1 VKRIT
6 QIFVQDLSQ
15 VQVFTRLDL
24 FQDET
29 ISITDTIQDVRDIA
43 KVFTQFS
50 QAFSVPASK
59 TNNKLF
65 KHFYNADITDGF
77 DARIFVEARIEINNI
92 PFKKGFVKLE
102 GVDLKNDR
110 PFAYRITFFGE
121 TVILKNIIGDDKLSD
136 LSDLDTLSQKYIS
149 ENDGTNDGIKEFL
162 LKDSS
167 NAANDLI
174 VPLLTHSQR
183 LFYNSAQ
190 NVANSGNLYYVSS
203 SNKHGVRWD
212 NLKYAIRVQRIIEAI
227 EAKYSQ
233 ITFSNDFFDDSNP
246 SFFNLFMW
254 LHRKKGYLEG
264 ATSEATTPSL
274 VSGWAVGGDEAA
286 SFLNPSTLTLTTEDS
301 VIISAIRF
309 KIVNAS
315 ATFNIEIKK
324 DGSTI
329 RVQSVA
335 SGNSTITLSSSEIQK
350 GSSYQVFVTTS
361 TSITVGFSWE
371 IDFSEPEAGSNTGIF
386 NCPSSGTITI
396 TAVTEFVITQ
406 QIPDMTILNFLTG
419 LFKMFNL
426 TAFVEQDGTIYVDT
440 LDEFYKDKES
450 SGNPYTIDEFVD
462 TTQKSS
468 DAALPYREV
477 KLTYKDTGTLLAKQH
492 NQEFG
497 LVWGEER
504 FNRENT
510 SFNNPPTTTMAGQ
523 IYKVEA
529 PFGHMKFERLLDLN
543 NNNPTVIQWGYSAN
557 DNFDNTTGDYDA
569 YIGEPVLFYPVY
581 TSVSAN
587 PISFVYD
594 LDPSDGS
601 FNNVRQLTGSVNMPS
616 NSISF
621 DPTATNG
628 KKNINFKNEQNEYA
642 IGTDVGNA
650 FLFTDTLFSQYYTT
664 YITQTFTRSN
674 RIIKLKA
681 FLPLKILLNYTLA
694 DKFIYKGRKHQ
705 INSITTN
712 LNTGESQIELLNT
725 VIE

>member
-1 VKRIT
+1 MVNT
-6 QIFVQDLSQ
+6 
-15 VQVFTRLDL
+15 
-24 FQDET
+24 
-29 ISITDTIQDVRDIA
+29 
-43 KVFTQFS
+43 
-50 QAFSVPASK
+50 
-59 TNNKLF
+59 
-65 KHFYNADITDGF
+65 
-77 DARIFVEARIEINNI
+77 
-92 PFKKGFVKLE
+92 
-102 GVDLKNDR
+102 
-110 PFAYRITFFGE
+110 
-121 TVILKNIIGDDKLSD
+121 
-136 LSDLDTLSQKYIS
+136 
-149 ENDGTNDGIKEFL
+149 
-162 LKDSS
+162 
-167 NAANDLI
+167 
-174 VPLLTHSQR
+174 
-183 LFYNSAQ
+183 
-190 NVANSGNLYYVSS
+190 
-203 SNKHGVRWD
+203 
-212 NLKYAIRVQRIIEAI
+212 
-227 EAKYSQ
+227 
-233 ITFSNDFFDDSNP
+233 
-246 SFFNLFMW
+246 
-254 LHRKKGYLEG
+254 
-264 ATSEATTPSL
+264 
-274 VSGWAVGGDEAA
+274 
-286 SFLNPSTLTLTTEDS
+286 STLELTTEDS
-301 VIISAIRF
+301 VIISAMKL
-309 KIVNAS
+309 KIISAS

-324 DGSTI
+324 DGSSI
-329 RVQSVA
+329 YVNSVA
-335 SGNSTITLSSSEIQK
+335 SGNSTITLTSSQIQK

-361 TSITVGFSWE
+361 TSITVALQWE
-371 IDFSEPEAGSNTGIF
+371 IDYDEPESGANTDVF
-386 NCPSSGTITI
+386 RSPPTGTITI
-396 TAVTEFVITQ
+396 TPVTEFVITQ
-406 QIPDMTILNFLTG
+406 QIPDMGVIDFLTG

-510 SFNNPPTTTMAGQ
+510 SFNNPPTTSMAGE

-557 DNFDNTTGDYDA
+557 DNFNNTTGDYDA

-594 LDPSDGS
+594 LDSSNGT

-642 IGTDVGNA
+642 IGSDVGNA

>member
-1 VKRIT
+1 LV
-6 QIFVQDLSQ
+6 DGW
-15 VQVFTRLDL
+15 
-24 FQDET
+24 
-29 ISITDTIQDVRDIA
+29 
-43 KVFTQFS
+43 
-50 QAFSVPASK
+50 QA
-59 TNNKLF
+59 
-65 KHFYNADITDGF
+65 GQG
-77 DARIFVEARIEINNI
+77 EA
-92 PFKKGFVKLE
+92 
-102 GVDLKNDR
+102 
-110 PFAYRITFFGE
+110 
-121 TVILKNIIGDDKLSD
+121 
-136 LSDLDTLSQKYIS
+136 
-149 ENDGTNDGIKEFL
+149 GTMVN
-162 LKDSS
+162 
-167 NAANDLI
+167 
-174 VPLLTHSQR
+174 T
-183 LFYNSAQ
+183 
-190 NVANSGNLYYVSS
+190 
-203 SNKHGVRWD
+203 
-212 NLKYAIRVQRIIEAI
+212 
-227 EAKYSQ
+227 
-233 ITFSNDFFDDSNP
+233 
-246 SFFNLFMW
+246 
-254 LHRKKGYLEG
+254 
-264 ATSEATTPSL
+264 
-274 VSGWAVGGDEAA
+274 
-286 SFLNPSTLTLTTEDS
+286 STLELTTEDS
-301 VIISAIRF
+301 VIISAMKL
-309 KIVNAS
+309 KIISAS

-324 DGSTI
+324 DGSSI
-329 RVQSVA
+329 YVNSVA
-335 SGNSTITLSSSEIQK
+335 SGNSTITLTSSQIQK

-361 TSITVGFSWE
+361 TSITVALQWE
-371 IDFSEPEAGSNTGIF
+371 IDYDEPESGANTDVF
-386 NCPSSGTITI
+386 RSPPTGTITI
-396 TAVTEFVITQ
+396 TPVTEFVITQ
-406 QIPDMTILNFLTG
+406 QIPDMGVIDFLTG

-510 SFNNPPTTTMAGQ
+510 SFNNPPTTSMAGE

-557 DNFDNTTGDYDA
+557 DNFNNTTGDYDA

-594 LDPSDGS
+594 LDSSNGT

-642 IGTDVGNA
+642 IGSDVGNA